1 MGRRLKKKKKTHIQK
16 SAELRAIL
24 KDFQLWLLQV
34 NNMKFNT

>member
-1 MGRRLKKKKKTHIQK
+1 MGRRFKKHILK